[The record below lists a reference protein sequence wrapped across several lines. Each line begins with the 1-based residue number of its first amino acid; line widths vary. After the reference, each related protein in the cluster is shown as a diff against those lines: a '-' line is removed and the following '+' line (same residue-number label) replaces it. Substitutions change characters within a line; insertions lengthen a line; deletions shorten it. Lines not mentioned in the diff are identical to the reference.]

1 MMVQFIS
8 PGEAKIIRASLADV
22 AAIGGIGVPLLLVLR
37 LIAPISHIPS
47 GSMEPVLKE
56 GDRVLVNNMQ
66 YFTKDPERGDIVA
79 FDSGFRGGL
88 WNKEKVRFVKRVVG
102 LPGDEVQI
110 LNGDVYINGQILS
123 EPYTVGHDENLALV
137 KVPFGHYFL
146 MGDNREHSYDSRYLG
161 PVPAERIQGK
171 VAFIARPSVFRL
183 GF

>member
-1 MMVQFIS
+1 MVQLIS

-22 AAIGGIGVPLLLVLR
+22 AVIGSIGVPLLLALR
-37 LIAPISHIPS
+37 LLAPISHIPS
-47 GSMEPVLKE
+47 ESMEPALRS
-56 GDRVLVNNMQ
+56 GDRVLVNNME

-79 FDSGFRGGL
+79 YDSGFRGGL

-110 LNGDVYINGQILS
+110 LNGDVYVNGEVLS
-123 EPYTVGHDENLALV
+123 EPYTVRHDDNLALV

-146 MGDNREHSYDSRYLG
+146 MGDNRKHSYDSRHLG

-171 VAFIARPSVFRL
+171 VAFIARPSAFSL
-183 GF
+183 GL